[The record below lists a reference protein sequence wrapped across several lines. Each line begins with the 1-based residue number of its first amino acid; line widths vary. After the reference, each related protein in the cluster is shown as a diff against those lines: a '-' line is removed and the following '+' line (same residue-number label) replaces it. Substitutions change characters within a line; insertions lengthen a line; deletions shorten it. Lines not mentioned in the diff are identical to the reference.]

1 MQWYMQQ
8 VLAFS
13 TQVHNIGCAPFV
25 IGVPSGYEPGCPAHA
40 MQCPEHGHEHGHGH
54 GHGMAWH
61 VAWHG
66 MCMACAWHV
75 HSMHTACAV
84 CGHATPLLSHDHSE
98 FDTTGNACRHGFCG
112 RRLSSDGGD
121 DQRKQQNL
129 SRGGGTTAGRYP
141 SHRRLDNVHY
151 IGMA

>member
-40 MQCPEHGHEHGHGH
+40 HTLHMDTDMDTDMDMDMGMDMDMDMD
-54 GHGMAWH
+54 MAWH

-66 MCMACAWHV
+66 CIACA
-75 HSMHTACAV
+75 
-84 CGHATPLLSHDHSE
+84 
-98 FDTTGNACRHGFCG
+98 
-112 RRLSSDGGD
+112 
-121 DQRKQQNL
+121 
-129 SRGGGTTAGRYP
+129 
-141 SHRRLDNVHY
+141 
-151 IGMA
+151 

>member
-1 MQWYMQQ
+1 MDMCM
-8 VLAFS
+8 
-13 TQVHNIGCAPFV
+13 H
-25 IGVPSGYEPGCPAHA
+25 
-40 MQCPEHGHEHGHGH
+40 
-54 GHGMAWH
+54 MAWH

-66 MCMACAWHV
+66 CMAWV

-84 CGHATPLLSHDHSE
+84 CGHATLLLSHDHSE
-98 FDTTGNACRHGFCG
+98 FDTIGNACPPFTHPSDCPNAPGG